1 MSKATRIKGEF
12 NGILGHRVPST
23 DAQMA
28 RQRRIFCRTDRVAGF
43 TPVRKTSNN
52 IATRA
57 MKRAVN
63 SDIKQAKREIPEKV
77 NAGLQGYQFI
87 MGVLSRGC
95 NVGAA

>member
-1 MSKATRIKGEF
+1 MSKANRIKGEF
-12 NGILGHRVPST
+12 NELMGCRVAVTAKQGRRS
-23 DAQMA
+23 
-28 RQRRIFCRTDRVAGF
+28 QRIALRENRVAGF
-43 TPVRKTSNN
+43 TPVRKTSSNF
-52 IATRA
+52 AARA

-63 SDIKQAKREIPEKV
+63 SDIKQAKRETPEKV